1 MKHDSA
7 TVTVGQRVKKG
18 QIIGRVGNSG
28 NTSVPHVHF
37 HLMRGPLA
45 LTYDNVPWEI
55 DHFILLGDAT
65 EGGVVSVP
73 TTGARTNELPL
84 GSTVSNFPTTGH

>member
-7 TVTVGQRVKKG
+7 TVQVGDRVKKG
-18 QIIGRVGNSG
+18 QRIGRLGNSG
-28 NTSVPHVHF
+28 NTSEPHLHF
-37 HLMRGPLA
+37 QMMPGPLT

-65 EGGVVSVP
+65 EGG
-73 TTGARTNELPL
+73 G
-84 GSTVSNFPTTGH
+84 